1 MSKNKQQFLHLLKKK
16 KEERIFEQQQKQ
28 NKEVSDW
35 INNHKKELESWHEP
49 ERIKRREQI
58 ENELYKIAIKF
69 NLK

>member
-16 KEERIFEQQQKQ
+16 KEERILKQQQKQ
-28 NKEVSDW
+28 NKEVADW

-49 ERIKRREQI
+49 ERIKRRQQI

>member
-49 ERIKRREQI
+49 ERIKRRQQI

>member
-16 KEERIFEQQQKQ
+16 KENRIFEQQQKQ
-28 NKEVSDW
+28 NKDVAEW
-35 INNHKKELESWHEP
+35 INNHKKIIESWHEP
-49 ERIKRREQI
+49 KRAARRQHI